1 MSVVLITG
9 GSRGI
14 GRAMV
19 QAFSAAGH
27 SVAFTYHSNET
38 AARELAPAL
47 AIQADARDRAR
58 AAEVFAQVAND
69 LGPVDVLVNNAG
81 VKRDGAFH
89 RMSVE
94 DWNAVL
100 DTNLNG
106 VFHYSQLAVAGML
119 RRGGVILNITSVSGI
134 LGIAGQTN
142 YSASKAGLVGLTKA
156 LAKEIG
162 PRGITVNAV
171 APGFIITDLTREL
184 EDLIKMAEEYAALRK
199 LASIEDV
206 AYAVAFLA
214 SDEAA
219 LITGQVLT
227 VDGGFSRSY
236 F

>member
-1 MSVVLITG
+1 MPVVLITG

-19 QAFSAAGH
+19 EAFAAAGY
-27 SVAFTYHSNET
+27 SVAFTYHSNEA

-47 AIQADARDRAR
+47 ALQADVRDRGR
-58 AAEVFAQVAND
+58 AGEVFKQAESE
-69 LGPVDVLVNNAG
+69 LGPVDVLINNAG

-94 DWNAVL
+94 DWNAVI

-142 YSASKAGLVGLTKA
+142 YGASKAAVVGLTRA
-156 LAKEIG
+156 LAKEVARFEI
-162 PRGITVNAV
+162 RVNAI
-171 APGFIITDLTREL
+171 APGFIETDMTDAMPEAAREKAFTQIPMRKPGNPAQVAQL
-184 EDLIKMAEEYAALRK
+184 ALY
-199 LASIEDV
+199 LASPQA
-206 AYAVAFLA
+206 AY
-214 SDEAA
+214 
-219 LITGQVLT
+219 ITGQVFPI
-227 VDGGFSRSY
+227 DGGLS
-236 F
+236 

>member
-58 AAEVFAQVAND
+58 AAEVFAQVGND

-142 YSASKAGLVGLTKA
+142 YSASKAAVVGLTKA
-156 LAKEIG
+156 LAKEVARFEI
-162 PRGITVNAV
+162 RVNAI
-171 APGFIITDLTREL
+171 APGFIETDMIDAMPQAAREKAFAQIPMRKPGDPAHVAQL
-184 EDLIKMAEEYAALRK
+184 ALY
-199 LASIEDV
+199 LASPQ
-206 AYAVAFLA
+206 A
-214 SDEAA
+214 SY
-219 LITGQVLT
+219 ITGQVFPI
-227 VDGGFSRSY
+227 DGGLS
-236 F
+236 